1 MVRHPGNSLLRQRDK
16 RDVWRPE
23 VELFRASLALK
34 SRGLEDQHYWP
45 YVSNLHYALRYIASD
60 AQVEEIPPTQQKHTS
75 RTLHFTLQGERH
87 RGGDMKYF
95 HKVTACLALASTSTP
110 VMAKEKVLIQ
120 AVQTGGESVRYFKG
134 TPTLDLEQAYGAVQV
149 TPYTIDHGSLVFTL
163 AIYNNGSQPVNFGLE
178 NVRAEVVGTPISLL
192 TVDQLIAK
200 AESRARWSQIGL
212 ALLGGLAAGAAV
224 SQRSTYHSTTYTPYG
239 TYRTWASYSNPY
251 AAQNAAIIAGGTGLA
266 INAVQ
271 NQLDR
276 TREALGENVIQLTT
290 VDPGDSFAGKIVLA
304 KLKDKRLPQRVRIIA
319 TMNGEEYPFEF
330 QVARPGTPTPP
341 FTAITYAEREERPI
355 QPPAM
360 LPQPIS
366 QPAVHPFTPKA
377 ETAAAVASRPA
388 LTPAV
393 YRGGGVQKIPATTP
407 SGYCLQVP
415 PDYRGTGSLSRP
427 VVTDAMPRCSS

>member
-1 MVRHPGNSLLRQRDK
+1 MN
-16 RDVWRPE
+16 
-23 VELFRASLALK
+23 
-34 SRGLEDQHYWP
+34 Y
-45 YVSNLHYALRYIASD
+45 LHKL
-60 AQVEEIPPTQQKHTS
+60 
-75 RTLHFTLQGERH
+75 
-87 RGGDMKYF
+87 
-95 HKVTACLALASTSTP
+95 TACLALTSMTTP
-110 VMAKEKVLIQ
+110 AMAKEKVLIQ
-120 AVQTGGESVRYFKG
+120 AVQVGGETVRYFKG

-163 AIYNNGSQPVNFGLE
+163 AIYNNGNQPINFGLE
-178 NVRAEVVGTPISLL
+178 NVRAEIAGAPLALL

-212 ALLGGLAAGAAV
+212 ALLGGLAAGAAA
-224 SQRSTYHSTTYTPYG
+224 SQRNTYRSTTYTPYG
-239 TYRTWASYSNPY
+239 TYRTWASFSNPY

-276 TREALGENVIQLTT
+276 TREALGENVVQLTT

-319 TMNGEEYPFEF
+319 TMNGEDYPFEF
-330 QVARPGTPTPP
+330 QVAKPGTPTPP
-341 FTAITYAEREERPI
+341 FTAITYAPREEGPVQARPLVAS
-355 QPPAM
+355 P
-360 LPQPIS
+360 LP
-366 QPAVHPFTPKA
+366 
-377 ETAAAVASRPA
+377 AAVPVTSTVAMPPKPS

-393 YRGGGVQKIPATTP
+393 YRAGGVQKIPANTP

-427 VVTDAMPRCSS
+427 SITDATPRCTN